1 MKASAMTLE
10 GKSESRSVVSDSLQP
25 IYSPWNF
32 ATLYSPWNSPGNSTG
47 VGNLS
52 LLQEIF
58 PTQGSNPGL
67 PYCRQILHQLSHKG
81 SPRIVEWLAYPFYSW
96 SSWPRNPTALYCNL
110 SAALLVDSLPTELS
124 EKPLKVIFTFWLL
137 KVIYVTLCLI
147 NVLNFQFSNIIFRA
161 NWAMLSRSVMSDS
174 AIPWTVA
181 SQAPLSMRFSRQEYW
196 NELACLL

>member
-1 MKASAMTLE
+1 MLSEYKLKWFL
-10 GKSESRSVVSDSLQP
+10 KSIKWKSFSRVWL
-25 IYSPWNF
+25 F
-32 ATLYSPWNSPGNSTG
+32 MHSPGQNTG
-47 VGNLS
+47 VGSLS
-52 LLQEIF
+52 LLQGIF
-58 PTQGSNPGL
+58 PNLGIEPRSLTLQADSL
-67 PYCRQILHQLSHKG
+67 QLSHKG